1 MATKIEIDGLD
12 FSGISFAEA
21 QGLAK
26 VFQAY
31 ADNCPGEEISEIAFN
46 DQTGDVYI
54 ALINQIDI
62 VSSFG
67 QPVNYAYIDLMND
80 EVFEFSD
87 YDIALEQVEAL
98 NPPYDEDMTDEERFE
113 LWFKDGNVHEIE
125 PDVYTTQD
133 AQWTNRIKGMPALK
147 RYFKKEFS

>member
-1 MATKIEIDGLD
+1 MATFSRIEIDNLD

-67 QPVNYAYIDLMND
+67 QPVRYEYVDIMND
-80 EVFEFSD
+80 EVEEFDD
-87 YDIALEQVEAL
+87 YDLALETAEAL
-98 NPPYDEDMTDEERFE
+98 DPSYDEVDADEFE
-113 LWFKDGNVHEIE
+113 EWMNDGNVEEIE
-125 PDVYTTQD
+125 PGVFATQD
-133 AQWTNRIKGMPALK
+133 AQWRNRIKGMDALRK
-147 RYFKKEFS
+147 YYNKEFK